1 MIRFC
6 FGRFGALKPTTKIE
20 QKISV
25 FKKMKTE
32 TDLKFCN
39 GSVNFRWFFWF
50 LSFVHTPNF

>member
-32 TDLKFCN
+32 TDLKIMQWFGQFQVVFLVSQFCA
-39 GSVNFRWFFWF
+39 
-50 LSFVHTPNF
+50 HP